1 MAELKPGAEE
11 APACSLPKEPAM
23 VTSCRQGQAINPEQ
37 AGGGATWGAGRGAAK
52 WN

>member
-23 VTSCRQGQAINPEQ
+23 VTSCRQGQAINPER
-37 AGGGATWGAGRGAAK
+37 AGGGSHVGGGK
-52 WN
+52 GGS